1 MSQEENSIAPV
12 LLIGY
17 GNLARG
23 DDALGP
29 LLLEKIRPWIKDHD
43 LPVELL
49 HEHQLQTELVMDM
62 RERDLVIFIDASV
75 GIDSA
80 IDFSTVEPEEIS
92 SFTTHAVTPGTLL
105 KTCISMYAEAP
116 ADTCVLSI
124 RGYDFSLGEALS
136 PQAAENLAHAIEF
149 LKKHL
154 VKRITERTGNPA

>member
-1 MSQEENSIAPV
+1 MSQQENSIAPI

-29 LLLEKIRPWIKDHD
+29 LLLENIRSWILEQD

-49 HEHQLQTELVMDM
+49 HEHQLQAELVMDM

-80 IDFSTVEPEEIS
+80 IDFSPVEPEDNG
-92 SFTTHAVTPGTLL
+92 SFTTHSVTPGTLL
-105 KTCISMYAEAP
+105 KTCISLFAETP
-116 ADTCVLSI
+116 ADTYLLSI

-136 PQAAENLAHAIEF
+136 QQATDNLAVAIEF
-149 LKKHL
+149 LKKQL
-154 VKRITERTGNPA
+154 KKRTIATAG